1 MCVCTIMK
9 NDDDETML
17 PKASEC
23 QKSSI
28 FSRARVCT
36 RTRTH
41 ARTHIRTHART
52 HVRARARTHT
62 HTQIQ
67 RVNCTPTMVSELLE
81 CVWDGSPTRSPP
93 VPSIQQIRCNALPLR
108 CMVVLK

>member
-1 MCVCTIMK
+1 
-9 NDDDETML
+9 ML
-17 PKASEC
+17 EKAVRKYFVRGRERWDTNIGC
-23 QKSSI
+23 M
-28 FSRARVCT
+28 
-36 RTRTH
+36 TH
-41 ARTHIRTHART
+41 H
-52 HVRARARTHT
+52 ARARTHT

-81 CVWDGSPTRSPP
+81 CVWDGGPTRSPP

>member
-1 MCVCTIMK
+1 MCEYVHTCVCTIMK

-17 PKASEC
+17 AKASEC
-23 QKSSI
+23 KKSSI
-28 FSRARVCT
+28 FLRVYT

-41 ARTHIRTHART
+41 ARTHARART
-52 HVRARARTHT
+52 HTNTHT

-93 VPSIQQIRCNALPLR
+93 VPSIQQIRCSALPLR

>member
-1 MCVCTIMK
+1 MSVYICEYVHTCVCTIMK

-17 PKASEC
+17 AKASEC
-23 QKSSI
+23 KKSSI

-41 ARTHIRTHART
+41 ARTRAHTHK
-52 HVRARARTHT
+52 HT

-93 VPSIQQIRCNALPLR
+93 VPSIQQIRCSALPLR